1 MSPRLAA
8 ALLLASAPAWLCAQG
23 TPPKEK
29 PSDYRVSA
37 PAGPL
42 TIAAD
47 YLVRSFGRE
56 GAMFWTPDYLV
67 VEVALYSAA
76 REPVAVAHSWFT
88 LQMNGKKEVLMSQ
101 PPGLVAA
108 SIRYADWEMERRLE
122 VGAGVG
128 DTGVVLGR
136 PAPQERFPGDGSARR
151 RLPPAPRAPAPD
163 ERTGLEREP
172 ARTAPEMAVE
182 AALPEGAQTLPVA
195 GYVYFPF
202 KGKPKSIRTLELLA
216 VTPEG
221 TATLKLK

>member
-1 MSPRLAA
+1 MRHWLSA
-8 ALLLASAPAWLCAQG
+8 ALLLAAPPAWPGAQG

-29 PSDYRVSA
+29 PADYPVSA
-37 PAGPL
+37 AAGPL

-67 VEVALYSAA
+67 VEVALFSAT
-76 REPVAVAHSWFT
+76 REPVEVAHSWFT
-88 LQMNGKKEVLMSQ
+88 LQINGKKQVLMSQ
-101 PPGLVAA
+101 APGLVAA
-108 SIRYADWEMERRLE
+108 SIRYSDWEMERRLE

-136 PAPQERFPGDGSARR
+136 PTPQERFPGDGSGRR
-151 RLPPAPRAPAPD
+151 RLPPAPRAPDAD
-163 ERTGLEREP
+163 DRTGLEREP

-182 AALPEGAQTLPVA
+182 AALPEGAQTLPIA

-216 VTPEG
+216 ATPAG
-221 TATLKLK
+221 AATLKLK

>member
-1 MSPRLAA
+1 MRHWLSA
-8 ALLLASAPAWLCAQG
+8 ALAVGLFPGSLGAQG

-29 PSDYRVSA
+29 PADYPVSA
-37 PAGPL
+37 TAGPL

-76 REPVAVAHSWFT
+76 REPVSVAHSWFT
-88 LQMNGKKEVLMSQ
+88 LKINGKKEVLMSQ

-108 SIRYADWEMERRLE
+108 SIRYSDWEQGRRLE
-122 VGAGVG
+122 VGAGAG
-128 DTGVVLGR
+128 DAGVVLGR
-136 PAPQERFPGDGSARR
+136 PTPQERFPGDGSARQ

-163 ERTGLEREP
+163 DRTGLEREP

-216 VTPEG
+216 ATPEG
-221 TATLKLK
+221 AATLKLK